1 MAKSIKGFVM
11 NIEKVKAIEIS
22 EPSVVISKEEYEGLK
37 ETLEILSDNGLVK
50 EISKALLE
58 KKEDRIKHKD
68 LFGES

>member
-1 MAKSIKGFVM
+1 M

-68 LFGES
+68 LIGES

>member
-1 MAKSIKGFVM
+1 M